1 MTTRTTTR
9 SRRSP
14 ARTGRRG
21 PTDAIALLKAD
32 HRAVDDL
39 FQKFDKTGERAMKTR
54 ASLVDRMITELTVH
68 AAIEEAVLYPA
79 AREALP
85 DDAEVLE
92 ALEEHRLVSWQLR
105 ELDGL
110 DPDNERFDAKVSVLA
125 ETVRHHVREEER
137 DLFPELR
144 SAMSRTDL
152 VELGSQLQNL
162 KSEVPQRPGLL
173 DAGSPVESV
182 LPAPVSQAIDRALST
197 VRAGRS

>member
-14 ARTGRRG
+14 GRTGRRG
-21 PTDAIALLKAD
+21 PSDAIALLKAD

-54 ASLVDRMITELTVH
+54 ASLVDRMITGLTVH

-110 DPDNERFDAKVSVLA
+110 DPDNERFDAKVRVLA

-173 DAGSPVESV
+173 DAGSPVEAV